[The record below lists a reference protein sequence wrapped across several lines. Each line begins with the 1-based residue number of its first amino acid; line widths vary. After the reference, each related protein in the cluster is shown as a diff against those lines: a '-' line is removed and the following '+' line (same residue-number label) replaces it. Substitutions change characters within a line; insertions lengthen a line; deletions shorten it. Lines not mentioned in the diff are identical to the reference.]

1 MNAKWLEENLVTANI
16 LIDRRL
22 AGGMLV
28 CLANRD
34 ISNTCQKM
42 RWPRMWSA
50 LKAHGDLRHL
60 VLIVPCLFLDT
71 NWKNLS
77 GSSNNDAFATNAGAR
92 QTLLLSPLTNHC
104 CSAVGHA

>member
-50 LKAHGDLRHL
+50 LTAHGDL
-60 VLIVPCLFLDT
+60 VLIGPCLFLDT
-71 NWKNLS
+71 NWKTFRGPVTMMHLQP
-77 GSSNNDAFATNAGAR
+77 TLAR
-92 QTLLLSPLTNHC
+92 DKRYY
-104 CSAVGHA
+104 